1 MTPKGADQVSHDFEK
16 GQLEKIMFPLAD
28 AW

>member
-1 MTPKGADQVSHDFEK
+1 MTPKGAYQVSHDFEK